1 MKKEELEEIT
11 REAFI
16 QAVERMVLEYQS
28 RDFNKWHHYRTMLQE
43 VDPYNPLL
51 EVGFHGL
58 PFTGGLK
65 D

>member
-1 MKKEELEEIT
+1 VKIDEDNKVE
-11 REAFI
+11 RDAFI
-16 QAVERMVLEYQS
+16 QAVERMVLQYQCI
-28 RDFNKWHHYRTMLQE
+28 DFHQWHYWYKKLKE

-58 PFTGGLK
+58 PYFGGMK